1 MLPVLDDRQSS
12 SQRQFHRRW
21 SHLRDPHVRSLAWL
35 IDAPDLLD
43 PLAPQWHG
51 RIASFAPDGGNRA
64 AAWLRALDL
73 DPEPLHRWLAVQRF
87 TRLGRYAEQ
96 LLTWYFRAQ
105 GSLVAQGLQVQEG
118 GVTVGEFDF
127 LLRENDRLV
136 HWEMATKVY
145 LLKADDESVAPQAGY
160 FVGPNL
166 ADNLGAKMSKIID
179 RQLGLSS
186 HPAARATLPE
196 PVHQA
201 AALIKGWLFYP
212 AATNGRAQSLG
223 LSADHCRGFW
233 TALGQL
239 QAVPGERYV
248 VLERLQWLTPATA
261 DQSGTIDQSTLR
273 ASLLKMFEQQPMPVM
288 IARMEQAGECW
299 IEVERGF
306 IVPDDWSGRAGAYAG
321 ASLSP
326 RN

>member
-1 MLPVLDDRQSS
+1 MPPALDDLGSG

-21 SHLRDPHVRSLAWL
+21 SHLRDSHVRSLAWL
-35 IDAPDLLD
+35 LDAPDLLD

-51 RIASFAPDGGNRA
+51 RIASFAPDGGSQA
-64 AAWLRALDL
+64 AQWLQELDL
-73 DPEPLHRWLAVQRF
+73 NPEPLHRWLAVQRF

-96 LLTWYFRAQ
+96 LLTWYFREQ
-105 GSLVAQGLQVQEG
+105 GSLVAQGMQVRDG

-127 LLRENDRLV
+127 LLREDKRLV

-145 LLKADDESVAPQAGY
+145 LLKAIDESDAPQAGY

-166 ADNLGAKMSKIID
+166 ADNLGAKMSKIIE

-196 PVHQA
+196 PVHAA

-212 AATNGRAQSLG
+212 PASAGPTHSLG

-233 TALGQL
+233 CALREL
-239 QAVPGERYV
+239 KAAPGERFMM
-248 VLERLQWLTPATA
+248 LERLQWLTPVIAELA
-261 DQSGTIDQSTLR
+261 DTVDEPTLR
-273 ASLLKMFEQQPMPVM
+273 ASLLDRLNRQSMPVM
-288 IARMEQAGECW
+288 IARMAQSDGRW

-326 RN
+326 SP